1 MIRLVWKSFKYLP
14 RQKLFNKLRKEGIQ
28 GRFLKLLISMYS
40 SRTSMKNWAPTNLA
54 NILSD
59 QKILNQ
65 VLRKGKIFLKKL

>member
-1 MIRLVWKSFKYLP
+1 
-14 RQKLFNKLRKEGIQ
+14 
-28 GRFLKLLISMYS
+28 MYS

-65 VLRKGKIFLKKL
+65 VLRKGKIFLKKSYNSLIFDFQLQVSCQ